1 MLKRSRKKPRREGF
15 IGFVQLWWSQ
25 LWRYLVTGLLVWIPA
40 IITLWVSW
48 LVVSRLIFGTEHL
61 IERLV
66 VMMHGFSVRLP
77 ALGFLAY
84 IHYYR
89 GLGIL
94 VALALFLTTGFLTRY
109 IVGRRIISYGEQIV
123 RFVPLFNRV
132 YQAVQ
137 QIRDVFVTR
146 EGAVFQDVCMIDYPR
161 EGMKAIA
168 FVTARDQGLVQQTA
182 GKELIA
188 VFVPTTP
195 NPTSGYLVY
204 LPPSDITILDFTVE
218 EAMKLIVSGGAY
230 LPTKH
235 RGKAADGES
244 DDAPDRSELPPTAPS
259 KRERMAKPHG
269 TNRAA
274 RHTGART
281 KLGRAPR
288 KS

>member
-1 MLKRSRKKPRREGF
+1 MLKRSRRKPRREGF

-25 LWRYLVTGLLVWIPA
+25 LWRYLFTGLLVWIPA

-48 LVVSRLIFGTEHL
+48 IMVSKLIFGTERL

-66 VMMHGFSVRLP
+66 ATLQGLGVTVP

-84 IHYYR
+84 IHYYK
-89 GLGIL
+89 GLGVL

-109 IVGRRIISYGEQIV
+109 LVGRKIIAYGEKIV
-123 RFVPLFNRV
+123 RIVPLFNRV

-168 FVTARDQGLVQQTA
+168 FVTAREQGLVQRTI

-204 LPPSDITILDFTVE
+204 LPPEEITILDFTVE

-235 RGKAADGES
+235 RGKTEDGEAS
-244 DDAPDRSELPPTAPS
+244 GQPEPSPPS
-259 KRERMAKPHG
+259 KRERMAEPHG

-274 RHTGART
+274 RHTGVRTRPART
-281 KLGRAPR
+281 PR
-288 KS
+288 KP